1 MNSWTFMRV
10 FQGLL
15 TIHQKAKINQLMTQ
29 TIYILLGCIMLLYV
43 LFVFRLGL
51 ESRLINLLVNS
62 LCENEDGLL
71 IRQYQ
76 HLTAWTVNTGLRLIN
91 TKLARWS
98 LYFRTHNVDPL
109 PRFVLQITCI
119 PASKTLH
126 YEYLCV

>member
-1 MNSWTFMRV
+1 MRV

-91 TKLARWS
+91 TKLAR
-98 LYFRTHNVDPL
+98 
-109 PRFVLQITCI
+109 
-119 PASKTLH
+119 
-126 YEYLCV
+126 